1 MNMERT
7 DHSRLVQSFMTHR
20 LADEDVRALST
31 GRDAEF
37 RRVMSDVRRS
47 RRAAPGTLQHVVVYG
62 ARGFGKSFM
71 MRRVQVELER
81 DDEEPVLFVLL
92 PEEQHNLQR
101 SPHAFLDTIALG
113 LSDAAHG
120 TAESFAEGHFRWPN
134 PKEDARHWSE
144 AATRLE
150 ERLDEVLS
158 GRRGLAVVAVENF
171 DILLRT
177 LFRDEEAEQRLRQW
191 LDRRGNRV
199 MILATA
205 TGTVDMDYD
214 RPLFKAFDPVRLTP
228 WSEDDC
234 IDYFDRQR
242 VRDRLPPL
250 DAGQRAKARAV
261 ATFIG
266 GTPRLAQL
274 LSEVIESQDALSVIE
289 IMTALTD
296 RLAEYY
302 RRRIEDLAPLARGLL
317 DALVRGGEPAS
328 QTELAER
335 VGAGGQS
342 DIARVMSDLR
352 RADIVR
358 GVKAPDSREM
368 LYRVTDRVFVHY
380 YRRRQGGENALRSP
394 LETIL
399 EFLRTFYSVEER
411 RAQASAHLDA
421 GRVAEAGVFHRLA
434 RESAATIGNAYTL
447 DFEYRLRCYFD
458 ALPDAD
464 ESAVDAIV
472 ELIDSNPPEA
482 HEWFDDVE
490 PASSAET
497 AIRAAVRAQAR
508 YRMGDSDRA
517 EALLLEAVSRND
529 RDPAARV
536 IAVSELGA
544 FQNYVTHSVDQALET
559 LSALDGETV
568 EDLAPRLECHRLS
581 RMAAVLVER
590 GRAVE
595 AAETATTAVVLA
607 RKIEDGRGE
616 AAALRRKSFVLCAVE
631 RHDDALEAATE
642 AAALAHKAGDASEE
656 SVALG
661 HKSYSLG
668 ALGRHDDAVE
678 AATEAA
684 ARARAAGDAGEEAVA
699 LRYKSHSLGVLG
711 RHDDAL
717 EAATEAAALAHT
729 AGDIREEVMALR
741 LKSYSLGVLG
751 RHDDAVEAAA
761 EAAARARTAGDVLE
775 EAVALRHKSY
785 SLGVLGRHD
794 DAMEAATEAAARAHT
809 AGDVLGEAVAL
820 RYKSHSLGVLG
831 RHDDALEAATEAA
844 ALARTA
850 GDAGEEAEAL
860 RLKSWALGALGRH
873 DEAWETGSESLER
886 ARSVSDWFSLTHMLR
901 DQARNALRV
910 ARPEV
915 IALFEEWSGYW
926 RDGVIPDGGAEPL
939 DTVADFFI
947 ASARAGCLDKL
958 DELELGRLV
967 KEYGEQEPVY
977 FYGHYGAVLADIA
990 LKEGRAAGYE
1000 VMAALLPR
1008 IARFVDELP
1017 ESQRDRAWLV
1027 DIVSGF
1033 AADCRDAG
1041 LLRDVAGLLD
1051 ETLHPDAPRFAELL
1065 TLLADYD
1072 EAEDGTVALARVDPD
1087 QATLVR
1093 RLRGLPAPEQES
1105 RAKTGRRKR

>member
-1 MNMERT
+1 M
-7 DHSRLVQSFMTHR
+7 
-20 LADEDVRALST
+20 A
-31 GRDAEF
+31 
-37 RRVMSDVRRS
+37 DVRRS

-81 DDEEPVLFVLL
+81 DDDEPVLFVLL
-92 PEEQHNLQR
+92 PEEQHNLRR

-134 PKEDARHWSE
+134 PKEDARRWSE

-158 GRRGLAVVAVENF
+158 GKRGLAVVAVENF

-242 VRDRLPPL
+242 VRDGLPSL

-368 LYRVTDRVFVHY
+368 LYRVTDRVFVQY

-434 RESAATIGNAYTL
+434 RESADTIGNAYTL
-447 DFEYRLRCYFD
+447 EFEYRLRCYFD
-458 ALPDAD
+458 ALTNKD
-464 ESAVDAIV
+464 ESSVDAIV
-472 ELIDSNPPEA
+472 ELVDSNPPEA

-490 PASSAET
+490 PASAVEMVV
-497 AIRAAVRAQAR
+497 RAAVRAQAR

-536 IAVSELGA
+536 IAVSEMGA
-544 FQNYVTHSVDQALET
+544 FQNYVMHSVDQALET
-559 LSALDGETV
+559 LSALGSETV
-568 EDLAPRLECHRLS
+568 DDLAPRLECHRLS
-581 RMAAVLVER
+581 RTAAVLAER
-590 GRAVE
+590 GRAGE
-595 AAETATTAVVLA
+595 AAETATEAAVLA
-607 RKIEDGRGE
+607 RAAGDIREA
-616 AAALRRKSFVLCAVE
+616 AAALR
-631 RHDDALEAATE
+631 
-642 AAALAHKAGDASEE
+642 
-656 SVALG
+656 

-684 ARARAAGDAGEEAVA
+684 A
-699 LRYKSHSLGVLG
+699 
-711 RHDDAL
+711 
-717 EAATEAAALAHT
+717 
-729 AGDIREEVMALR
+729 
-741 LKSYSLGVLG
+741 
-751 RHDDAVEAAA
+751 
-761 EAAARARTAGDVLE
+761 
-775 EAVALRHKSY
+775 
-785 SLGVLGRHD
+785 
-794 DAMEAATEAAARAHT
+794 
-809 AGDVLGEAVAL
+809 
-820 RYKSHSLGVLG
+820 
-831 RHDDALEAATEAA
+831 
-844 ALARTA
+844 LARTA

-860 RLKSWALGALGRH
+860 RHKSRALGELGRH

-886 ARSVSDWFSLTHMLR
+886 ARSVPDWFSLTHMLS
-901 DQARNALRV
+901 DQVRNALRV

-915 IALFEEWSGYW
+915 IALCEEWLSY
-926 RDGVIPDGGAEPL
+926 RREGVIPDDGIGPEDAI
-939 DTVADFFI
+939 ADFFV

-958 DELELGRLV
+958 DEVELGRLV
-967 KEYGEQEPVY
+967 KEHGEQRPVY
-977 FYGHYGAVLADIA
+977 FFGRHGAALADIA
-990 LKEGRAAGYE
+990 SKEGRAAGYE

-1017 ESQRDRAWLV
+1017 EGQRDRTRLV

-1065 TLLADYD
+1065 TLLADHD

-1105 RAKTGRRKR
+1105 RARTGRRKR